1 MPRFMSAPEDH
12 AARFNDWKGYINDMS
27 GFQMHD
33 AYTRLIPDEELES
46 KSKYTRF
53 MAFTRE
59 WIDAVLGGNY
69 GAVPEHLRKSE
80 YEYLDVTGNLLGG
93 DWIKDIMKVKN
104 GEEIGDSFKFSKLR
118 NLGDEEYVYDVF
130 MPAYRALKESFDKRS
145 IFQWFTNHAQYTA
158 ERDAIK
164 ALEGTM
170 MALTRASKA
179 GIKEAYNEYCRQLP
193 NYDAETL
200 REKTL
205 EFEAQPKTVIPVRD
219 RLQFKFRDVTSK
231 MDFERILKNNL
242 LDWVKGVSDTPN
254 RLTNKIIEDLGRSI
268 PFKCWDIDK
277 ASALGPKRE
286 EEAVKDTL
294 NSIFVETCVELRN
307 HVGAKEAF
315 IKAQKITD
323 IILKSYMPSF
333 FKDGKYAALANNY
346 ILGNK
351 DVLANLKRTTF
362 YNAFYD
368 IKDKEAFVN
377 EVYKEANNI
386 KDPEPAPEVKTETA
400 PDAKENVTEV
410 VDGKERLN
418 LADDVNGKTEIEKSP
433 EIKEITAPV
442 AEATKVN

>member
-1 MPRFMSAPEDH
+1 MPRFMSSPEDH

-27 GFQMHD
+27 GFRIHD
-33 AYTRLIPDEELES
+33 GLARLIYKEELES

-69 GAVPEHLRKSE
+69 GSVPEHLRKSE
-80 YEYLDVTGNLLGG
+80 YEYLDVTGYVLEG

-104 GEEIGDSFKFSKLR
+104 GEEIGDSFKFSKMH
-118 NLGDEEYVYDVF
+118 NPGDEECVYDVF

-170 MALTRASKA
+170 MALTRTSKA

-219 RLQFKFRDVTSK
+219 RLQFKLRDVTSK
-231 MDFERILKNNL
+231 MNFERTLKNNL

-254 RLTNKIIEDLGRSI
+254 RLTNKIIEDLGRSM
-268 PFKCWDIDK
+268 PFKCGEIDK
-277 ASALGPKRE
+277 ASAMGPKRE
-286 EEAVKDTL
+286 ADVVKDTVG
-294 NSIFVETCVELRN
+294 SIFVETCVELRK

-333 FKDGKYAALANNY
+333 FKDGKYADLADNY

-351 DVLANLKRTTF
+351 DVLANLKNSMF